1 MTMYPRVLVL
11 CNGAPRPEDMSEY
24 KNVLTLAY
32 NPSVRSECNIQL
44 SLPDFVRDVYHLPDR
59 LLDLLEIAAYVFSA
73 DRLIRRGER
82 DDVEYHA
89 WARSFEFQIRVRDHA
104 FWSQESVRRKLGETL
119 TFMTG
124 DRDYAFIFQSGHY
137 TPATSLFDQ
146 EDFRIESRQKTS
158 VVLFSGGLDSLAG
171 AIEQLETTD
180 HHVCLI
186 SHRSQPGIIRTQDG
200 LVRAL
205 KRQPRYEGRI
215 SHYPFLCRLTGIRA
229 PEESQRTR
237 AFLYTSIAFAL
248 SRALSQDE
256 FFVYENGVT
265 SLNFA
270 RREDLANARASR
282 TTHPRT
288 LALLQSLFSETATRA
303 IKIHAPFVWHTK
315 ADVFRKM
322 QSFGQVHLIPS
333 AVSCS
338 RTFHNLGNAT
348 HCGTCF
354 QCIDRRLAAY
364 ASDSDDID
372 ESGIYA
378 QDFITANLDGEAR
391 TTLVDYVRQARDF
404 SRWNVDHF
412 YTEMLNGLVEVVDYL
427 PNVAEEFE
435 AVEALWKVCR
445 KHGEGIEHA
454 LRIIRERH
462 DHPYDDVPPN
472 SLLQLISGREYLKE
486 PVLRLVEA
494 IVRRLSVSIPQ
505 MFAKGRLPKNENDL
519 NQKIHA
525 LLDGWRDDLVSEHPA
540 VSFAGAGVVVD
551 HALSRTDLFIEAKY
565 VRSRTTPSKASEG
578 IAADLTKYPQRKH
591 TLFIVYDPQTAI
603 LDPHEFQHD
612 FESRGKCTVCIIK

>member
-89 WARSFEFQIRVRDHA
+89 WARSFEFQNRVRDHA

-119 TFMTG
+119 TFITG

-229 PEESQRTR
+229 PEES
-237 AFLYTSIAFAL
+237 
-248 SRALSQDE
+248 
-256 FFVYENGVT
+256 
-265 SLNFA
+265 
-270 RREDLANARASR
+270 
-282 TTHPRT
+282 
-288 LALLQSLFSETATRA
+288 
-303 IKIHAPFVWHTK
+303 
-315 ADVFRKM
+315 
-322 QSFGQVHLIPS
+322 
-333 AVSCS
+333 
-338 RTFHNLGNAT
+338 
-348 HCGTCF
+348 
-354 QCIDRRLAAY
+354 
-364 ASDSDDID
+364 
-372 ESGIYA
+372 
-378 QDFITANLDGEAR
+378 
-391 TTLVDYVRQARDF
+391 
-404 SRWNVDHF
+404 
-412 YTEMLNGLVEVVDYL
+412 
-427 PNVAEEFE
+427 
-435 AVEALWKVCR
+435 
-445 KHGEGIEHA
+445 
-454 LRIIRERH
+454 
-462 DHPYDDVPPN
+462 
-472 SLLQLISGREYLKE
+472 
-486 PVLRLVEA
+486 
-494 IVRRLSVSIPQ
+494 
-505 MFAKGRLPKNENDL
+505 
-519 NQKIHA
+519 
-525 LLDGWRDDLVSEHPA
+525 
-540 VSFAGAGVVVD
+540 
-551 HALSRTDLFIEAKY
+551 
-565 VRSRTTPSKASEG
+565 
-578 IAADLTKYPQRKH
+578 
-591 TLFIVYDPQTAI
+591 
-603 LDPHEFQHD
+603 
-612 FESRGKCTVCIIK
+612 